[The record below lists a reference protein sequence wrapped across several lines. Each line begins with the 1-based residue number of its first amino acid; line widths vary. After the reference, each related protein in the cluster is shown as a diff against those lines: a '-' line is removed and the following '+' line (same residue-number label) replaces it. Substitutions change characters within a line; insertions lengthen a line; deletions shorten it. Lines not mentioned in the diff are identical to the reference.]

1 MLHKITMNIFTASDL
16 TNQIN
21 SKTSNMMPANSHIH
35 TRLSNEDTDICIY
48 KRLTL
53 FEYCVPGFY

>member
-1 MLHKITMNIFTASDL
+1 MNIFTASDL